1 MWNDSG
7 SAALILNQAHFWK
20 SLFLRPIVSFLSLSL
35 SFCLSLSLSTSS
47 TSEQLS
53 TLMEHSCE
61 PPWWMDL
68 RQTGDERG
76 SGATIDRKGDDL
88 NLTEQIKREQKTCEA
103 PEVTL
108 QGQDSVWWIKTLWE
122 YKYRLIE
129 NPKDRARKSAVSEGF
144 LYFLCF
150 INSLLQPLVLN
161 SKRGFNRKPLTSFTF
176 TQWIFE
182 SSTGMHNHPI

>member
-1 MWNDSG
+1 MFLPKKGLFSGQLISSEGASVKWQWFSSNDFKS
-7 SAALILNQAHFWK
+7 SSFLKESPSPSDCLL
-20 SLFLRPIVSFLSLSL
+20 SLFL

-76 SGATIDRKGDDL
+76 KGATIDRKGDDL

-103 PEVTL
+103 RRWPFRV
-108 QGQDSVWWIKTLWE
+108 KTVYDGLRHFGNANIDW
-122 YKYRLIE
+122 
-129 NPKDRARKSAVSEGF
+129 
-144 LYFLCF
+144 
-150 INSLLQPLVLN
+150 
-161 SKRGFNRKPLTSFTF
+161 
-176 TQWIFE
+176 
-182 SSTGMHNHPI
+182 